1 MTVENTLE
9 NLFKKLE
16 VMIELETLR
25 RELLRRVLSELSAA
39 NTKWATKFANTVLG
53 DKTYTEKEVQD
64 GAVICDLFTKTY
76 LANVETFDKPTDPYE
91 LWKVGEV
98 FFTRKNNDKD
108 MKKIS
113 DILLSQSEIPS
124 TIYIVTVSEGTLVAE
139 KVNTH
144 KFICDHGELDRP
156 IPTIVMKKKEPTT
169 AKQVEE
175 FRSEQ
180 PYIIHRPLGNE
191 TFGHTGVYQNAP
203 NKILTLSSLQNH
215 MRAMLDNVQPDKLEE
230 VIIGSRIAQAI
241 FCNMYPVKHELFTRY
256 TVTFLSMEPED
267 FSDDMNRLAT
277 QLTIIFSFININ
289 LNAQLLAYAIYHH
302 HDNAELDI
310 HSVVY
315 NIIETADML
324 RKDGSI

>member
-1 MTVENTLE
+1 MTVQKSFEKLFE
-9 NLFKKLE
+9 NLKTVVE
-16 VMIELETLR
+16 ITTLR
-25 RELLRRVLSELSAA
+25 KELVKRVTNELKQRDI
-39 NTKWATKFANTVLG
+39 KWATKFANAVL
-53 DKTYTEKEVQD
+53 KTARYSKKEERD
-64 GAVICDLFTKTY
+64 GAAICDLFTKTY
-76 LANVETFDKPTDPYE
+76 LSNVETFDKPTEPYE
-91 LWKVGEV
+91 LWKVGEL
-98 FFTRKNNDKD
+98 FFVRKDNDKD
-108 MKKIS
+108 MLKIS

-124 TIYIVTVSEGTLVAE
+124 TVYIVTVSEGKLVAT
-139 KVNTH
+139 KVNTLA
-144 KFICDHGELDRP
+144 FIRKQTERVKP
-156 IPTIVMKKKEPTT
+156 IPTIVNKKDDDDIVP
-169 AKQVEE
+169 
-175 FRSEQ
+175 EQ
-180 PYIIHRPLGNE
+180 PYMTHRPIEGE

-203 NKILTLSSLQNH
+203 SKLLTLSTLQNH

-256 TVTFLSMEPED
+256 TATFLSMEPED

-310 HSVVY
+310 HNVVY